1 MKRLSILCSLAL
13 SLCMFQSCKLEE
25 NEQPSVKPSKPEL
38 VVNGEMKNVLLSGIV
53 KDTEGNPVADVTVST
68 GSSVATTNASGLFSF
83 SKVDVVAN
91 RSVVRFTKSGYFD
104 VVRSV
109 EVENEDN
116 WNVVIC
122 KKDNSEFSSKATY
135 ASSAPK
141 DLEAAKMKVS
151 LEQDGYVTDATGKA
165 FFGEVNA
172 EMVYLDPNNEN
183 FSDMMPGGDLAAV
196 RTDGSESQLVSYGMT
211 AVNLTDNNGNKLQLK
226 DGQPATLSFP
236 IPEGMTENPP
246 STIPLWSFNESTGL
260 WEEEG
265 EATLVG
271 DVYVG
276 QVHHFSWWNLDYPN
290 EQGTV
295 EGYVKD
301 ASGNPVKGITLH
313 IGQVTTTTDSKG
325 YYKQAVPANTDF
337 EIVIRSADYGNYK
350 NVHPVFVSG
359 LDKKETRRVDITLPT
374 LYTVSGRIVNNSG
387 INVVS
392 VWVSYK
398 DYSTSRVRSNMD
410 GTFVLYAPENYK
422 GVATLIV
429 ETLDGE
435 VITEELY
442 LSNNNV
448 YVDDII
454 ISSTIQNDGKIVVYL
469 SDGSIATLNII
480 DQIDDVEENGVII
493 VDDRL
498 MVIYETYSDYFRLE
512 FEGYDVGKT
521 SYGNAYVDAFD
532 DFQSQQLYSRGNT
545 NVTVNRKSDKYVF
558 SLSGTGYYENLNN
571 GVYDTNVMFSA
582 NGITMDLYMI
592 MKSYRSVN
600 PKDVGAPTFT
610 PTLVNKAALV
620 RIVSESKAGT
630 GVMVYYNGTK
640 SDFETLKAQ
649 ADKSGLTKV
658 EEDEYDGYIEIMYY
672 SKSKGKLIMLEY
684 NPYGETID
692 DDFDPFKGDE
702 PKISVTAM
710 ENVPASALYSAH
722 TRGAWNSPI
731 KAARKGFM
739 RTTWKK

>member
-1 MKRLSILCSLAL
+1 MKGLSILCSLAL

-109 EVENEDN
+109 EVENEDS

-151 LEQDGYVTDATGKA
+151 LEQDGYVIDATGKA

-183 FSDMMPGGDLAAV
+183 FADMMPGGDLAAV
-196 RTDGSESQLVSYGMT
+196 RTDGGEAQLVSYGMT

-276 QVHHFSWWNLDYPN
+276 QVHHFSWWNLDYP
-290 EQGTV
+290 EKQGTV

-301 ASGNPVKGITLH
+301 ASGNPVKGVTLH

-359 LDKKETRRVDITLPT
+359 LDKKETRRVDITLPV
-374 LYTVSGRIVNNSG
+374 LYTVSGRIVNNG
-387 INVVS
+387 GGVNIAS
-392 VWVSYK
+392 VWVNYNNQK
-398 DYSTSRVRSNMD
+398 TTRVVSKQD
-410 GTFVLYAPENYK
+410 GKFSLYAPENYK
-422 GVATLIV
+422 GAATLYVQMMDGDIITKEITLGDGNVNVGDIV
-429 ETLDGE
+429 ISSAIGSGGQIVVWLNNGSTVTLD
-435 VITEELY
+435 
-442 LSNNNV
+442 
-448 YVDDII
+448 
-454 ISSTIQNDGKIVVYL
+454 IVN
-469 SDGSIATLNII
+469 S
-480 DQIDDVEENGVII
+480 GVMI
-493 VDDRL
+493 VDDQL
-498 MVIYETYSDYFRLE
+498 MVVDYNNNTDYFFDLYIV
-512 FEGYDVGKT
+512 GYNANKT
-521 SYGNAYVDAFD
+521 SYVNASVEFSDGF
-532 DFQSQQLYSRGNT
+532 QQLSNFDGT

-558 SLSGTGYYENLNN
+558 GLSGTGYYSNQND
-571 GVYDTNVMFSA
+571 VYDENAAFSA
-582 NGITMDLYMI
+582 DNVTIDLYMTL
-592 MKSYRSVN
+592 KSYLNVN

-610 PTLVNKAALV
+610 PVLSTKAPLVQ
-620 RIVSESKAGT
+620 IVSEGKVGPGAI
-630 GVMVYYNGTK
+630 VYYSGTK
-640 SDFETLKAQ
+640 SDIQTLKTQ
-649 ADKSGLTKV
+649 ADKSGFTKV
-658 EEDEYDGYIEIMYY
+658 EEYEDEYGFIEITY
-672 SKSKGKLIMLEY
+672 SSKNKLIALEY
-684 NPYGETID
+684 NP
-692 DDFDPFKGDE
+692 DE
-702 PKISVTAM
+702 NWPISVTAM
-710 ENVPASALYSAH
+710 ENMPASALYSAH
-722 TRGAWNSPI
+722 TRGALNNPI
-731 KAARKGFM
+731 KAAQKGFM
-739 RTTWKK
+739 RTKLKK

>member
-1 MKRLSILCSLAL
+1 MKGLSILCSLAL

-109 EVENEDN
+109 EVENEDS

-196 RTDGSESQLVSYGMT
+196 RTDGSEAQLVSYGMT

-276 QVHHFSWWNLDYPN
+276 QVHHFSWWNLDYPE

-301 ASGNPVKGITLH
+301 ASGNPAKGITLH
-313 IGQVTTTTDSKG
+313 VGQVTTKTDSKG
-325 YYKQAVPANTDF
+325 YYKQAVPADTDF
-337 EIVIRSADYGNYK
+337 EIVVRSADYGDYK
-350 NVHPVFVSG
+350 SVHPVFVSG
-359 LDKKETRRVDITLPT
+359 LDKKETRRVDITLPV
-374 LYTVSGRIVNNSG
+374 LYTVSGRIVNNG
-387 INVVS
+387 GGANIAS
-392 VWVSYK
+392 VWISYN

-422 GVATLIV
+422 GAATLYVQTMDEDIITK
-429 ETLDGE
+429 EITLGNED
-435 VITEELY
+435 V
-442 LSNNNV
+442 NV
-448 YVDDII
+448 GDII
-454 ISSTIQNDGKIVVYL
+454 ISSIIGSGGQMTVKL
-469 SDGSIATLNII
+469 SDGSTAMLNIVNPTDN
-480 DQIDDVEENGVII
+480 DQYGGVMIL
-493 VDDRL
+493 DNRL
-498 MVIYETYSDYFRLE
+498 MVVSESEEETEINSFHLQIE
-512 FEGYDVGKT
+512 EYDAGKT
-521 SYGNAYVDAFD
+521 SYANASVAVTDGF
-532 DFQSQQLYSRGNT
+532 QQLYSQGNT
-545 NVTVNRKSDKYVF
+545 NVTVNRKSGKFVF
-558 SLSGTGYYENLNN
+558 GLNGTGYYYNQN
-571 GVYDTNVMFSA
+571 GVYDTNTMFSA
-582 NGITMDLYMI
+582 NNVTIDLYMM
-592 MKSYRSVN
+592 MKSYRNVH

-610 PTLVNKAALV
+610 PVLSAKAPLVA
-620 RIVSESKAGT
+620 IMSEGKMGT
-630 GVMVYYNGTK
+630 GAVVYYNGTK
-640 SDFETLKAQ
+640 SDFQTLKAQ
-649 ADKSGLTKV
+649 ASKSGITKV
-658 EEDEYDGYIEIMYY
+658 EEDEYDGYIEITYY
-672 SKSKGKLIMLEY
+672 SKNKLIMLEY
-684 NPYGETID
+684 DPYGKIVD
-692 DDFDPFKGDE
+692 DDFDAFGDDE
-702 PKISVTAM
+702 PQIYVAAA
-710 ENVPASALYSAH
+710 ENVPASAVYSAH
-722 TRGAWNSPI
+722 TRSALNNQI
-731 KAARKGFM
+731 KAAKKGFM
-739 RTTWKK
+739 RTKLKK